1 MTGIWIVIISI
12 IVLSIIITNIV
23 ALIQTLLHKKN
34 EKYYFDKSFGA
45 YGDKNNQNICLIM
58 LNIMIFSMYFI
69 SILFAHIFHL

>member
-34 EKYYFDKSFGA
+34 EKYYFRKL
-45 YGDKNNQNICLIM
+45 Q
-58 LNIMIFSMYFI
+58 
-69 SILFAHIFHL
+69 